1 MDTLAGN
8 VQARERIVRFVEVV
22 TMRNLPAP
30 YEKPQTL
37 LHEGYE
43 QHWMREQ
50 GRPAS
55 RLVFRGELASLEEY
69 E

>member
-1 MDTLAGN
+1 
-8 VQARERIVRFVEVV
+8 
-22 TMRNLPAP
+22 MRNLPAP